1 MAQSY
6 DKSLRIQSPHIRNSA
21 FQAFGEKDSRYLQR
35 IKRKKCKCYSKTR
48 FFSLFLENFHE
59 KYCGEQEKGV
69 PLQRFNTAIDCFT
82 LKIIQ
87 TKMKKLV
94 FMFAAFAAIS
104 FASCGS
110 KTEAPVE
117 ANDSDSVVVDTCD
130 TVCDSVVTDTVA
142 A

>member
-1 MAQSY
+1 MA
-6 DKSLRIQSPHIRNSA
+6 
-21 FQAFGEKDSRYLQR
+21 
-35 IKRKKCKCYSKTR
+35 
-48 FFSLFLENFHE
+48 ENLAASHE
-59 KYCGEQEKGV
+59 IAV

-110 KTEAPVE
+110 KTEAPAEVQDTVDTL
-117 ANDSDSVVVDTCD
+117 AADSVDTLAADSFD
-130 TVCDSVVTDTVA
+130 TLA